1 VSHPGPIDLH
11 CEIDSI
17 EEPVEGRVSDE
28 RGRSLPFRGWI
39 EFSVALASLARD
51 TDQSTDESR
60 QEDQSNE

>member
-11 CEIDSI
+11 CQIDSI

-51 TDQSTDESR
+51 TDQSQSER
-60 QEDQSNE
+60 QEDQSNA

>member
-1 VSHPGPIDLH
+1 MSTPGPIDLH
-11 CEIDSI
+11 CAIDSI

-51 TDQSTDESR
+51 TDQSETER
-60 QEDQSNE
+60 QEDQSDA

>member
-1 VSHPGPIDLH
+1 VSHPGPIDLR

-39 EFSVALASLARD
+39 EFSVALSSLARD
-51 TDQSTDESR
+51 ADQQEPEPQ
-60 QEDQSNE
+60 QEDQSDA

>member
-1 VSHPGPIDLH
+1 VSTPGPIDLR

-39 EFSVALASLARD
+39 EFSVALASLARG
-51 TDQSTDESR
+51 TDQSETER
-60 QEDQSNE
+60 QEDQPDA

>member
-1 VSHPGPIDLH
+1 VSTPGPIDLH
-11 CEIDSI
+11 CQIDSI

-51 TDQSTDESR
+51 TDQSETER
-60 QEDQSNE
+60 QEDQSDA